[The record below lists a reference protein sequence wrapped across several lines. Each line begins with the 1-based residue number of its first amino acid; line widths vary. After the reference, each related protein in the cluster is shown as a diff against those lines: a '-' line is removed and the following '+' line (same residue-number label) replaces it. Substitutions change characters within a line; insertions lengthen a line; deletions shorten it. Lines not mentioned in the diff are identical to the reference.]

1 MEQYLTLIWVL
12 TGLSL
17 MGMASAWTG
26 LFLSLKG
33 DMLSGDVIA
42 HGVLP
47 GIALAFMV
55 TGTRELYYLA
65 PAAFLSG
72 WATLE
77 IRDRLVQKAGIRP
90 DTAAAMALSVFY
102 GLGIL
107 LMSYIRS
114 SGSGAQSGLD
124 RFLFGSA
131 ASILPGEIIF
141 SSVLA
146 LITGGVVL
154 LRYRAFRFHFF
165 DRQWAEACGFAPA
178 RYDRLL
184 TLMTLACVVT
194 GIQMAGVVLMSSFLI
209 APAVAVAPWTP
220 SLQKRIPWVAGISV
234 LGIVAGALTSFRF
247 ENMPTGPWVVVWLTL
262 IAFASLVLKM
272 RTPKVTRHD

>member
-12 TGLSL
+12 SGLSL

-26 LFLSLKG
+26 LFLNLKG

-47 GIALAFMV
+47 GIALAFIM
-55 TGTRELYYLA
+55 TGTKELYYLA
-65 PAAFLSG
+65 PAAFISG
-72 WATLE
+72 WVTLE
-77 IRDRLVQKAGIRP
+77 VRDRLVQKAGIRP

-131 ASILPGEIIF
+131 ASILPGEILF
-141 SSVLA
+141 SSFLA
-146 LITGGVVL
+146 LLICGLVL

-165 DRQWAEACGFAPA
+165 DREWAESCGFSPA

-220 SLQKRIPWVAGISV
+220 SLQRRIPWVAVIAV
-234 LGIVAGALTSFRF
+234 LGIVAGSLTSFRF
-247 ENMPTGPWVVVWLTL
+247 ENMPTGPWVVVWLSGM
-262 IAFASLVLKM
+262 AFASLIFKI
-272 RTPKVTRHD
+272 RKPKVQSHE